1 MPPFPSRVCLAP
13 SLMGSKMRLPAR
25 LPCLFRFVPSP
36 ATMCITPSHTT
47 LYHFNRHIPN
57 HATPDRRFLR
67 CHTAVSVVSLKR
79 PSQDALHSLQAHIF
93 QTCAVT
99 LVGQVPKG

>member
-1 MPPFPSRVCLAP
+1 
-13 SLMGSKMRLPAR
+13 
-25 LPCLFRFVPSP
+25 
-36 ATMCITPSHTT
+36 SHTT

-93 QTCAVT
+93 QTCAVA
-99 LVGQVPKG
+99 LVGQLPKGRSVRPNKFLCKRSLSNAPRNQCSDSGPSKNTHFRSRPS